1 MSDMRFFCYIV
12 TEGLNSNKEVP
23 MAENLPLPDLTKA
36 EFDILRI
43 IWKSG
48 KLSVREVH
56 DQIIATHDWAYSTTK
71 TMMDR
76 MTRKQFLVR
85 EKFHGVFLY
94 GSLISRP
101 KGFAR
106 FIQFFADR
114 VLELDYGEV
123 VALFSRSKALAPEEI
138 QELERLLSDEKED
151 HDDTS

>member
-1 MSDMRFFCYIV
+1 MV
-12 TEGLNSNKEVP
+12 K
-23 MAENLPLPDLTKA
+23 NLPLPDLTKA

-48 KLSVREVH
+48 QHSVREVH
-56 DQIIATHDWAYSTTK
+56 DQIIATHDWVYSTTK

-76 MTRKQFLVR
+76 MTRKQLLAR
-85 EKFHGVFLY
+85 EKFHGIFLY
-94 GSLISRP
+94 RPLISRP

-123 VALFSRSKALAPEEI
+123 VALFSRSQALDPEEI
-138 QELERLLSDEKED
+138 QELERLLVNDMEEY
-151 HDDTS
+151 HDTS

>member
-1 MSDMRFFCYIV
+1 MV
-12 TEGLNSNKEVP
+12 
-23 MAENLPLPDLTKA
+23 ENLPLPDLTKA

-56 DQIIATHDWAYSTTK
+56 DQIIATHNWAYSTTK

-76 MTRKQFLVR
+76 MAGKQLLTRGKY
-85 EKFHGVFLY
+85 HGVFLY
-94 GSLISRP
+94 RPLISRP

-123 VALFSRSKALAPEEI
+123 VALFSRSKALDPEEI
-138 QELERLLSDEKED
+138 QELERLLVDDMED
-151 HDDTS
+151 DRHDTS

>member
-1 MSDMRFFCYIV
+1 
-12 TEGLNSNKEVP
+12 
-23 MAENLPLPDLTKA
+23 MAKNLPLPDLTKA

-48 KLSVREVH
+48 KHSVREVH
-56 DQIIATHDWAYSTTK
+56 DQITATHDWVYSTTK

-76 MTRKQFLVR
+76 MTRKQLLAR
-85 EKFHGVFLY
+85 EKFHGIFLY
-94 GSLISRP
+94 RPLISRP

-123 VALFSRSKALAPEEI
+123 VALFSRSQALDPEEI
-138 QELERLLSDEKED
+138 QELGRLLVNDMEE
-151 HDDTS
+151 HHDTS

>member
-1 MSDMRFFCYIV
+1 MRPCCYNV
-12 TEGLNSNKEVP
+12 TIKLNLNKEVL
-23 MAENLPLPDLTKA
+23 MVEKLPLPDLTKA

-56 DQIIATHDWAYSTTK
+56 DQITNTYSWAYSTTK

-76 MTRKQFLVR
+76 MTRKQLLAR

-94 GSLISRP
+94 CSLISRS

-123 VALFSRSKALAPEEI
+123 VALFSRSKALDPEEI
-138 QELERLLSDEKED
+138 LELERLLADDMEEQ
-151 HDDTS
+151 HDTS

>member
-1 MSDMRFFCYIV
+1 
-12 TEGLNSNKEVP
+12 
-23 MAENLPLPDLTKA
+23 MAENLPLPDLTKP

-56 DQIIATHDWAYSTTK
+56 DQVTAAHDWAYSTTK

-76 MTRKQFLVR
+76 MTRKQLLAR

-94 GSLISRP
+94 RSLISRP

-123 VALFSRSKALAPEEI
+123 VALFSRSKALDPGEI
-138 QELERLLSDEKED
+138 KELEKLLADDMEE
-151 HDDTS
+151 HHDTS

>member
-1 MSDMRFFCYIV
+1 
-12 TEGLNSNKEVP
+12 

-56 DQIIATHDWAYSTTK
+56 DQVTASHDWAYSTTK

-76 MTRKQFLVR
+76 MIPKQLLAR

-94 GSLISRP
+94 RSLISRP

-123 VALFSRSKALAPEEI
+123 VALFSRSKALDPEEI
-138 QELERLLSDEKED
+138 KELERLLVDDMED
-151 HDDTS
+151 RHDTS

>member
-1 MSDMRFFCYIV
+1 MV
-12 TEGLNSNKEVP
+12 K
-23 MAENLPLPDLTKA
+23 NLPLPDLTKA

-48 KLSVREVH
+48 KHSVREVH
-56 DQIIATHDWAYSTTK
+56 DQITATHDWVYSTTK

-76 MTRKQFLVR
+76 MTRKQLLAR
-85 EKFHGVFLY
+85 EKFHGIFLY
-94 GSLISRP
+94 RPLISRP

-123 VALFSRSKALAPEEI
+123 VALFSRSQALDSEEI
-138 QELERLLSDEKED
+138 QELERLLVNDMEEYN
-151 HDDTS
+151 DTS

>member
-1 MSDMRFFCYIV
+1 
-12 TEGLNSNKEVP
+12 

-43 IWKSG
+43 IWKSE

-56 DQIIATHDWAYSTTK
+56 DQITATHDWVYSTTK

-76 MTRKQFLVR
+76 MTRKQLLAR
-85 EKFHGVFLY
+85 EKFHGIFLY
-94 GSLISRP
+94 RSLISRP

-123 VALFSRSKALAPEEI
+123 VALFSRSEALEPEEI
-138 QELERLLSDEKED
+138 QELERILADDMEG
-151 HDDTS
+151 HHDTS

>member
-1 MSDMRFFCYIV
+1 
-12 TEGLNSNKEVP
+12 

-43 IWKSG
+43 IWKSE

-56 DQIIATHDWAYSTTK
+56 DQITATHDWVYSTTK

-76 MTRKQFLVR
+76 MTRKQLLAR
-85 EKFHGVFLY
+85 EKFHGIFLY
-94 GSLISRP
+94 RSLISRP

-123 VALFSRSKALAPEEI
+123 VALFTRSKALDPEEI
-138 QELERLLSDEKED
+138 QELEKLLANDMEEQN
-151 HDDTS
+151 DTS

>member
-1 MSDMRFFCYIV
+1 MV
-12 TEGLNSNKEVP
+12 
-23 MAENLPLPDLTKA
+23 ENLPLPDLTKA

-56 DQIIATHDWAYSTTK
+56 DQITATHDWAYSTTK

-76 MTRKQFLVR
+76 MTRKGLLAR
-85 EKFHGVFLY
+85 GKYHGVFLY
-94 GSLISRP
+94 RSLISRP

-114 VLELDYGEV
+114 VLELDHGEV
-123 VALFSRSKALAPEEI
+123 VALFSRSNALDPEEI
-138 QELERLLSDEKED
+138 QELERLLANDREE
-151 HDDTS
+151 HNDTS

>member
-1 MSDMRFFCYIV
+1 
-12 TEGLNSNKEVP
+12 
-23 MAENLPLPDLTKA
+23 MAENHALPDLTKA

-56 DQIIATHDWAYSTTK
+56 DQITETHDWVYSTTK

-76 MTRKQFLVR
+76 MIRKQLLER

-94 GSLISRP
+94 LPLISRP
-101 KGFAR
+101 TGFTR
-106 FIQFFADR
+106 FVQFFADR

-123 VALFSRSKALAPEEI
+123 VALFSKSQALNPEEM
-138 QELERLLSDEKED
+138 QELERLLADEKEEP
-151 HDDTS
+151 HDTS

>member
-1 MSDMRFFCYIV
+1 MV
-12 TEGLNSNKEVP
+12 K
-23 MAENLPLPDLTKA
+23 NLPLPDLTKA

-48 KLSVREVH
+48 KHSVREVH
-56 DQIIATHDWAYSTTK
+56 DQITATHDWVYSTTK

-76 MTRKQFLVR
+76 MTRKQLLAR
-85 EKFHGVFLY
+85 EKFHGIFLY
-94 GSLISRP
+94 RPLISRP

-123 VALFSRSKALAPEEI
+123 VALFSRSQALDPEEI
-138 QELERLLSDEKED
+138 QELERLLVNDMEEY
-151 HDDTS
+151 HDTS

>member
-1 MSDMRFFCYIV
+1 MVKKS
-12 TEGLNSNKEVP
+12 
-23 MAENLPLPDLTKA
+23 PLPDLTKT

-43 IWKSG
+43 IWKNG

-56 DQIIATHDWAYSTTK
+56 DQITETYNWAYSTTK

-76 MTRKQFLVR
+76 MVLKQFLIR

-94 GSLISRP
+94 RSLISRP

-114 VLELDYGEV
+114 VLEIDYGEV
-123 VALFSRSKALAPEEI
+123 VALFSRSNALDANEI
-138 QELERLLSDEKED
+138 EELEGLLENAKEN
-151 HDDTS
+151 HNDTS